1 VPFILRLVRLP
12 FRCLVFSLSK
22 DGDSEIVSIGKH
34 STRSNKQPASLSWKN
49 VAFDVGEISKHTK
62 QFKAGM
68 QTAVAQ
74 WFQRYPILSSS
85 VSAAVASSLGE

>member
-1 VPFILRLVRLP
+1 M
-12 FRCLVFSLSK
+12 
-22 DGDSEIVSIGKH
+22 GSIGKH